1 MTTATSRSPTGDRW
15 PPNSGLAPATKE
27 RLKALSTQTA
37 TDKLKFRPAAI
48 KLTEA
53 AAAQIKALLAQRG
66 KESLGV
72 RVGVRNAGCSGLA
85 YTLEYV
91 DEADPFDE
99 LVEEKGVTVLIDP
112 KAIMFLLGTEMD
124 YVEEKLKSGFTFTN
138 PNEKGRCGCGES
150 FHV

>member
-1 MTTATSRSPTGDRW
+1 
-15 PPNSGLAPATKE
+15 
-27 RLKALSTQTA
+27 LSTQTA
-37 TDKLKFRPAAI
+37 TDKPKPRPAPI

-99 LVEEKGVTVLIDP
+99 MVEEKGVTVLIDP

-124 YVEEKLKSGFTFTN
+124 YVEENLKSGFTFTN

>member
-1 MTTATSRSPTGDRW
+1 
-15 PPNSGLAPATKE
+15 
-27 RLKALSTQTA
+27 LSTQTA
-37 TDKLKFRPAAI
+37 TDKPKSEPKSRPAPI
-48 KLTEA
+48 KLTVA

-99 LVEEKGVTVLIDP
+99 LVEERGVTVLIDP